1 MQINFSPQTRPL
13 TLTAFSKKTN
23 FYFKIPIS
31 TIAKIT
37 TSRFWIPSFPW
48 GCARILKEATCIKVF
63 DSFCLLFHMSTLIF
77 NSSVYSICSWS
88 GPAGHQGHTHHSL
101 PSGPL
106 GSLCP
111 LHSSHVGAY
120 RKHWVASASHLRER
134 KSTGLS
140 LNFPKSATQPVL
152 LYSMPLPC
160 SVPWPQGQSW
170 SCPLIS

>member
-1 MQINFSPQTRPL
+1 
-13 TLTAFSKKTN
+13 
-23 FYFKIPIS
+23 
-31 TIAKIT
+31 
-37 TSRFWIPSFPW
+37 
-48 GCARILKEATCIKVF
+48 
-63 DSFCLLFHMSTLIF
+63 MSTLIF

-170 SCPLIS
+170 SCPLISKTCLGRLAYSWYLPLSLGPNSIHPLLLALMILSFPLACKLLFYPRE